1 MDLLL
6 RIAGSLVGLLMVLA
20 FLRSMLQVALI
31 NSQRGDWLARRV
43 GWLVYTTIAR
53 RALRRHSYD
62 QIQDKLAWIL
72 PTYILLLI
80 AAWFALVQTGFSLL
94 IWSSQAEHSL
104 LQAVIASGSALSTLG
119 FLTPPDVAGQLLAI
133 PEGAMGL
140 GIVVFLFTFIP
151 GYQTAIQA
159 RQAKVAWLYA
169 RTGPEAA
176 GFALV
181 EWFQLS
187 RKLGDM
193 TEVWEDWEGWF
204 RHLIETHRLA
214 PVLAFVPTVHRGQT
228 WLIAAVAILDAASF
242 CISALDAKGL
252 PSAGLCHTTGVR
264 ALRLM
269 AAELADRRVASAAPP
284 TGPCLNRAA
293 FDVCCDRLASL
304 SSPIKG
310 DRDECWRRFTELRR
324 EYEVSLPGLATSL
337 LVPMDNLPTLL
348 LDLS

>member
-20 FLRSMLQVALI
+20 FLRSVLQVAI
-31 NSQRGDWLARRV
+31 VNRQRGDWLARRV

-53 RALRRHSYD
+53 RALRRPSYD

-104 LQAVIASGSALSTLG
+104 LQAIIASGSALSTLG
-119 FLTPPDVAGQLLAI
+119 FLTPPDVAGQLLAT

-140 GIVVFLFTFIP
+140 GIVAFLLTFIP

-159 RQAKVAWLYA
+159 REVKVAWLYA
-169 RTGPEAA
+169 RTGPEAT

-204 RHLIETHRLA
+204 RNLIATHTLA
-214 PVLAFVPTVHRGQT
+214 PVLAFVPTVNRNQT
-228 WLIAAVAILDAASF
+228 WLIAAAAILDAAAACLSSVEANGQP
-242 CISALDAKGL
+242 SAL
-252 PSAGLCHTTGVR
+252 LCHATGVR
-264 ALRLM
+264 ALQLI
-269 AAELADRRVASAAPP
+269 AAQLADRRVASAAAP

-293 FDVCCDRLASL
+293 FNVCCDRLAAL
-304 SSPIKG
+304 NAPIKG

-324 EYEVSLPGLATSL
+324 EYEVFLPGLATSL
-337 LVPMDNLPTLL
+337 LVPIDNVPMLLPNHP
-348 LDLS
+348 